1 MFRPEKLSRT
11 VIIGSKDYLERT
23 IELLHELEIVD
34 IIEYSAKGLDP
45 DFKIGKPIVKSSGAS
60 DQVLTLRSSAK
71 LLDLDE
77 EKHVDKK
84 MTIDEITKDLDG
96 KIQTLEKEIISVTQE
111 KTTLDEQLFAID
123 DQIARLIPF
132 SSISIPL
139 ENYFD
144 HAYITVF
151 VGSVQN
157 LKKFEKILPSIT
169 DEYELFYSSDAEN
182 VVVLFVSKSFRE
194 TVFQTLTDCQYTE
207 IKIPSGTGL
216 PVNLIEQLE
225 NDRSRIHDRL
235 ETISKNLEKVRR
247 KHGEFILAAEEYL
260 SIEVQKAEAPIKF
273 ATTTHSFI
281 IDCWIPTKNVEH
293 VKKTL
298 EDETNNALYIETLEI
313 KSEDDVPVLL
323 DNPKSVKPFEFL
335 LDLYST
341 PTYHEIDPSFILS
354 LIFPLFFGFMIGDL
368 GYGLLLIIFG
378 YIFIKKLKDNEGWY
392 NIGRY
397 IIVAGIFAS
406 IFGLFL
412 FGDFLGLPFQSPPHE
427 TGQVI
432 YSWSSLFSTN
442 IPIQSL
448 IHKTE
453 TSGITQLLVLSIIAG
468 FLHLSLGLIIGMI
481 NERKHS
487 IKHAF
492 GKLGL
497 LFVLT
502 AFTLLIFVMA
512 KWTISQWLV
521 PLKTSAVASFLWP
534 YFITP
539 LSTSFMFSGLFI
551 PYATVIFGLI
561 GLLII
566 LVSLGGLGLIEMLE
580 IAGHLMS
587 YTRLAAIG
595 VAKGALAFAFNVIG
609 IGLILNGNIII
620 GIIGVVVLVILQ
632 LLVLALGSLSSG
644 IQALRLHYVE
654 FFMKFYKGGGKKFE
668 PFGYKRRY
676 TTTQ

>member
-1 MFRPEKLSRT
+1 MFRPKKLSRT
-11 VIIGSKDYLERT
+11 IIIGLKDQLETT
-23 IELLHELEIVD
+23 IEILHKLDVVH
-34 IIEYSAKGLDP
+34 IIDYAKGSDQTIN
-45 DFKIGKPIVKSSGAS
+45 IGKPTAKSSDAS
-60 DQVLTLRSSAK
+60 DKVLTLRSSAK
-71 LLDLDE
+71 LLELDE
-77 EKHVDKK
+77 EKPAEEK
-84 MTIDEITKDLDG
+84 MTIEQIAKDIDRKILSLEQEITK
-96 KIQTLEKEIISVTQE
+96 VTQE
-111 KTTLDEQLFAID
+111 KTTLEDQLNSID
-123 DQIARLIPF
+123 DQISQLIPF

-139 ENYFD
+139 ENYFEHKHVD
-144 HAYITVF
+144 VF
-151 VGSVQN
+151 AGSIQDI
-157 LKKFEKILPSIT
+157 KKLEKNMQSLT
-169 DEYELFYSSDAEN
+169 DEYELFRSTDVEN
-182 VVVLFVSKSFRE
+182 VVVLFVSKSFHDP
-194 TVFQTLTDCQYTE
+194 VVQMLADCRYTE
-207 IKIPSGTGL
+207 IKIPSGTRL
-216 PVNLIEQLE
+216 PGKLVGQLE
-225 NDRSRIHDRL
+225 NDRLEIHNRL
-235 ETISKNLEKVRR
+235 ENISMQLEEVRR

-260 SIEVQKAEAPIKF
+260 SIEVQKAEAPIRF
-273 ATTTHSFI
+273 AATHHSFI
-281 IDCWIPTKNVEH
+281 VDCWIPTTDVEH

-298 EDETNNALYIETLEI
+298 EDETNNALYIETLEM

-378 YIFIKKLKDNEGWY
+378 YIFIKKLKNSEGWY

-412 FGDFLGLPFQSPPHE
+412 FGDFLGLAFQSPPHE

-432 YSWSSLFSTN
+432 YSWSSLFGAN
-442 IPIQSL
+442 IPIPSL

-453 TSGITQLLVLSIIAG
+453 TSGITQLLILSIIAG
-468 FLHLSLGLIIGMI
+468 FLHLGLGLIIGMI

-487 IKHAF
+487 IKHAL

-534 YFITP
+534 YIIIP
-539 LSTSFMFSGLFI
+539 LSTSFMFSGLLI

-561 GLLII
+561 GLIII
-566 LVSLGGLGLIEMLE
+566 LVSIGGLGLIEMLE
-580 IAGHLMS
+580 VAGHLMS

-595 VAKGALAFAFNVIG
+595 VAKGALAYAFNVIG
-609 IGLILNGNIII
+609 IGLILSGNIII
-620 GIIGVVVLVILQ
+620 GILGVVILVILQ